1 MPARSAIRDVA
12 RNLTRVPPDQRKELP
27 TISGPALGGS
37 QTISTQD
44 FRGKVVV
51 INVWGSWCPPC
62 RKEAPDLQA
71 ASVETKDIA
80 QFVGITSKDYDPAPA
95 EAFVRSFKITYP
107 SIYDPS
113 GKVLLA
119 FAGEL
124 PPSAIPSTH
133 DHRPAGPAGRPGAER
148 GLQDH
153 ARGHD
158 QRRRGRSVDDS
169 SRPRPVGP
177 RPRSAARWSWRCRSR
192 CSLGW
197 CAFFS
202 PCVVPLLPGYLSYAT
217 GLGAAEV
224 VEGSPRDAAG
234 CSPAPRSSC
243 SGSRRCSSST
253 GVVAGSAGRLLAG
266 ISRA

>member
-1 MPARSAIRDVA
+1 MVRRTAIRTAAVLAAMLILAACASTGADEQTRSAGQVGYPDVA

-27 TISGPALGGS
+27 TISGPALGS
-37 QTISTQD
+37 TQTISTQD

-107 SIYDPS
+107 SIYDPT

-124 PPSAIPSTH
+124 PPSAIPSTMII
-133 DHRPAGPAGRPGAER
+133 DR
-148 GLQDH
+148 Q
-153 ARGHD
+153 
-158 QRRRGRSVDDS
+158 
-169 SRPRPVGP
+169 
-177 RPRSAARWSWRCRSR
+177 
-192 CSLGW
+192 
-197 CAFFS
+197 
-202 PCVVPLLPGYLSYAT
+202 
-217 GLGAAEV
+217 
-224 VEGSPRDAAG
+224 
-234 CSPAPRSSC
+234 
-243 SGSRRCSSST
+243 
-253 GVVAGSAGRLLAG
+253 GRLAVRVLSEVSKITLVDMINDVADG
-266 ISRA
+266 R